1 MGGTCPHPAMKRNRS
16 AEAIAVQGKGCH
28 AAGAHP
34 ENLVE
39 VGGAAERK
47 ARCRQPRR
55 ELFEVDTAL
64 LEHDSEPEPAFLVF
78 QEKALAVTSR
88 KAAAQCRRL
97 GDGEDRRM

>member
-47 ARCRQPRR
+47 ARRGNAALRQ
-55 ELFEVDTAL
+55 
-64 LEHDSEPEPAFLVF
+64 
-78 QEKALAVTSR
+78 
-88 KAAAQCRRL
+88 
-97 GDGEDRRM
+97 